1 MVEKVI
7 TIGIASWNN
16 PEALRSTL
24 KNIQKNTD
32 DFECWIYD
40 NASDAETIDVINE
53 FAADSRFVPILN
65 KDNAGYVGA
74 VNYLLENAETD
85 YIAYVDNDCDVL
97 THGWDS
103 LFIEILEQ
111 YDDLAMMF
119 ASGPGAG
126 VAYKIPRGSWDEILW
141 GVGCFWMIKK
151 EAKDEVGLFDASL
164 GHQEEVDYQTRLRL
178 AGWKI
183 GHRGDIDIVH
193 HATASRNPEAEQR
206 INQGIINWV
215 NKWVKYFGGEHMDY
229 YSPNVIRF
237 ADWPVNALYL
247 EEWYKLFIPNVNDD
261 PETVSIEG
269 RDYHLIK
276 VPRTGGGTQGSLYV
290 GRII

>member
-24 KNIQKNTD
+24 KNIQKNTAN

-40 NASDAETIDVINE
+40 NASDAETIDVIKE
-53 FAADSRFVPILN
+53 FSADSRFISILN
-65 KDNAGYVGA
+65 KTNAGYVGA
-74 VNYLLENAETD
+74 VNYLLENAETE

-111 YDDLAMMF
+111 HDDLAMMF

-126 VAYKIPRGSWDEILW
+126 VAYKISRGSWDEILW

-151 EAKDEVGLFDASL
+151 EAKDEVGLFDTNL

-183 GHRGDIDIVH
+183 GHRDDIEIHH
-193 HATASRNPEAEQR
+193 HATASTNPEAQER
-206 INQGIINWV
+206 IDAGIVNWV
-215 NKWVKYFGGEHMDY
+215 NKWVKYFGGQHMNY

-237 ADWPVNALYL
+237 EDWNVNTVYL
-247 EEWYKLFIPNVNDD
+247 EEWYKLQLPGLNDN
-261 PETVSIEG
+261 PETTVMEG
-269 RDYHLIK
+269 REYDLCK
-276 VPRTGGGTQGSLYV
+276 VPRTGHLHLYV